1 MRRRLGAEIM
11 GVEPGRGLDERPAGT
26 HDYSVNRH
34 RRQDERPLQ
43 KASPG
48 AYIPAG
54 GFARATPAQPSLQF
68 GQNALRVY
76 A

>member
-11 GVEPGRGLDERPAGT
+11 GVATARGLDESQQARPTIASNAAIGM
-26 HDYSVNRH
+26 
-34 RRQDERPLQ
+34 DERPLQ
-43 KASPG
+43 KALPG